1 MNVDPSPAAGT
12 SDLEMV
18 AEADRDDHVVEAVA
32 PRRGVAQNVMALFV
46 SQMFTWIFAA
56 AVTTIQPRFLGPV
69 GLGQLRVAYA
79 VWAIVELLA
88 AIGTTT
94 LGTIEVAKNPNTAS
108 SMLHRIIKLRMI
120 TLI

>member
-1 MNVDPSPAAGT
+1 MSVDPSPATGT
-12 SDLEMV
+12 SEMNAV
-18 AEADRDDHVVEAVA
+18 GTPAAAAVVVDTI
-32 PRRGVAQNVMALFV
+32 PRRRGVAQNVMALFV

-88 AIGTTT
+88 AIGTTM
-94 LGTIEVAKNPNTAS
+94 LGTIEVAKDPA
-108 SMLHRIIKLRMI
+108 
-120 TLI
+120 